1 MAGRKQH
8 YIPQSVQRAFEA
20 LRTGTKSQ
28 VLVFRKGKE
37 PYVTSTEGSAAE
49 RDFYSNPLVD
59 GEDALDDKITD
70 FENEH
75 LTAMLR
81 ELRVTKC
88 GPVDSELAAITVAHL
103 AFRTAHLRGSMQTVA
118 DNAVEQM
125 KALIDDRDAIR
136 RFVGVDAA
144 TSDSRLAERVREDL
158 SELGLD
164 AWPQKDRNA
173 IERMVMF
180 RVRERFDD
188 LFLQSQ
194 NSLRTALASLGNI
207 VPGSIAKGHA
217 RVLSE
222 SLVPPERVKVL
233 RTLEWEVIPADDAQ
247 CPFILPDCVVIAS
260 SGSKDYQPFS
270 MLSIE
275 EATTVVMPLSP
286 NQILVGSASPIR
298 IDPAHVN
305 MGFARCSLEFFIS
318 SGQDEG
324 IVGLAE
330 LIGSCAAELI
340 KGDLFEAEDAAPPST
355 ACAADRMVKAQIRTP
370 FGKTGE
376 AMKRVLSRIAGEAI
390 EPVWADRV
398 ESITVAGNMA
408 RALEAVWK
416 RAPTPAEL
424 GAAALGTV
432 EAANCG
438 GDWKYRVIVPRNL
451 AQALLATADQTG
463 QMAATRV
470 VKMHFGRVCY
480 LDCWARR
487 APEMLGP
494 RPELALWEQM
504 ASRTALRAGSHYFG
518 GLASAR
524 HESEPCPGGNRLE
537 DLAATFR
544 LCFTALRQARQQAFV
559 HRNVDQVLA
568 DAIGPIDTLLVSVA
582 TVSGFLNAKDLALP
596 RDSDVGDALSK
607 AGLWE
612 WGLLFAKDLGR
623 HYATRER
630 WASPSDLEPLIGH
643 IERLL
648 WTVGVIVSKTDSG
661 PWIDVIDDARM
672 PVLEK
677 ILLA

>member
-20 LRTGTKSQ
+20 SRTGTKSQ
-28 VLVFRKGKE
+28 VLVFRKCKE

-103 AFRTAHLRGSMQTVA
+103 AFRTAHVRGSMQTVV
-118 DNAVEQM
+118 DNTVEQM
-125 KALIDDRDAIR
+125 KAIIDDRDAIR

-144 TSDSRLAERVREDL
+144 TSVSRLTERVREDL

-207 VPGSIAKGHA
+207 VPDSIAKGHA

-275 EATTVVMPLSP
+275 EAVTVVMPLSP
-286 NQILVGSASPIR
+286 NQLLVGSAIPVR

-305 MGFARCSLEFFIS
+305 MDFARCSLEFFIS

-330 LIGSCAAELI
+330 LIGNCTVEL
-340 KGDLFEAEDAAPPST
+340 KKDLLEAEEAAPPST
-355 ACAADRMVKAQIRTP
+355 ACASDRMVKAQIRTP
-370 FGKTGE
+370 IGKTGE
-376 AMKRVLSRIAGEAI
+376 AMKRVLSRIASETI
-390 EPVWADRV
+390 EPVWGGRV
-398 ESITVAGNMA
+398 ESITVAGNMVH
-408 RALEAVWK
+408 ALEAVWK
-416 RAPTPAEL
+416 RAPTSAEL
-424 GAAALGTV
+424 SAAALGTV
-432 EAANCG
+432 EAANSG

-451 AQALLATADQTG
+451 AQALLTTADQTRH
-463 QMAATRV
+463 MAATRL
-470 VKMHFGRVCY
+470 VKIHLGRVYY

-504 ASRTALRAGSHYFG
+504 ASRTALRVGSHYFG

-524 HESEPCPGGNRLE
+524 HESEPFPGGNRLE
-537 DLAATFR
+537 ELGATFR
-544 LCFTALRQARQQAFV
+544 LCFTALRQARQHAFV

-568 DAIGPIDTLLVSVA
+568 DAIGPIDTLLVSAA

-596 RDSDVGDALSK
+596 RDSDAGDALSK

-630 WASPSDLEPLIGH
+630 WASSLDLEPLIGH

-648 WTVGVIVSKTDSG
+648 WTVGIIVSKTDSG
-661 PWIDVIDDARM
+661 LWIDVIDDARM

>member
-20 LRTGTKSQ
+20 SRTGTKSQ
-28 VLVFRKGKE
+28 VLVFRKGKK

-49 RDFYSNPLVD
+49 RDFYSNHLVD
-59 GEDALDDKITD
+59 GEGALDDKITD

-81 ELRVTKC
+81 ELRVTKR
-88 GPVDSELAAITVAHL
+88 GSVDSELAAITVAHL
-103 AFRTAHLRGSMQTVA
+103 AFRTAHVRGSMQTVA
-118 DNAVEQM
+118 DDAVEHM

-136 RFVGVDAA
+136 HFVGVDTA
-144 TSDSRLAERVREDL
+144 TCDSQLAERVRENL

-164 AWPQKDRNA
+164 AWPQKDRIA

-194 NSLRTALASLGNI
+194 SSLRTALAILDNI
-207 VPGSIAKGHA
+207 VPGSIATGHA

-222 SLVPPERVKVL
+222 SLVPPGRVKVL
-233 RTLEWEVIPADDAQ
+233 RTFEWEVIPADDGQ

-260 SGSKDYQPFS
+260 SSSKDYQPFS

-275 EATTVVMPLSP
+275 EAATVVMPLSP
-286 NQILVGSASPIR
+286 NQLLVGGRIPVR
-298 IDPAHVN
+298 IDPAYVN
-305 MGFARCSLEFFIS
+305 MDFARCSLEFFIS
-318 SGQDEG
+318 SLHDEG
-324 IVGLAE
+324 NFRLAE
-330 LIGSCAAELI
+330 LIGGYTAEL
-340 KGDLFEAEDAAPPST
+340 KKDLFETEEAAPLST
-355 ACAADRMVKAQIRTP
+355 TCTTDQMAKVQIRTP
-370 FGKTGE
+370 IGKTGE
-376 AMKRVLSRIAGEAI
+376 AMKQVLSRIVGEVI

-398 ESITVAGNMA
+398 ESITVASNMTS
-408 RALEAVWK
+408 ALEAVWK
-416 RAPTPAEL
+416 RTPTPAEL
-424 GAAALGTV
+424 SAAALGTV
-432 EAANCG
+432 EAANSG

-451 AQALLATADQTG
+451 AQALLKTADQAG
-463 QMAATRV
+463 QLAASRV
-470 VKMHFGRVCY
+470 VKMHLGRVYY
-480 LDCWARR
+480 LDCWACRV
-487 APEMLGP
+487 PEMLGP
-494 RPELALWEQM
+494 RLELSLWERI
-504 ASRTALRAGSHYFG
+504 ASITALRVGSHYFG

-524 HESEPCPGGNRLE
+524 HESEPFPGGNRLDE
-537 DLAATFR
+537 LAANLR
-544 LCFTALRQARQQAFV
+544 HCFTALRQARQQAFM

-596 RDSDVGDALSK
+596 HDSDAGDALSK

-612 WGLLFAKDLGR
+612 WYLLFAKDLGR

-661 PWIDVIDDARM
+661 LWIDVIDDARM